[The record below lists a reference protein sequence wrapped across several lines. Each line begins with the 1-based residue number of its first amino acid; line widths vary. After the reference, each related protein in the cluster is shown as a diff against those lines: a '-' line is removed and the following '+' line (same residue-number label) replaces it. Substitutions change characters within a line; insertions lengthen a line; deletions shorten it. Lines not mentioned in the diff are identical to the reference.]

1 MSLLQRYLL
10 RQAFW
15 PLVIALS
22 ALSVLALLT
31 QSLSTIDLIVE
42 NRQSALTFLT
52 VTVMALPQLISIILP
67 LAVFMAVLY
76 ALNRLNVDSELI
88 VAKATGLSPRQIAS
102 PILRLATYAMIVH
115 FIFNLLLQPLSF
127 RNMRETL
134 LQVRTDIASQMLRP
148 GEFITPTKG
157 LTVYAREILASGD
170 MADVLIYD
178 DRNQKNAF
186 IPGSS
191 TDIPKDNKSMTH
203 SARRGRIIRDGGQT
217 LLALSDGTIQTLTPS
232 GTLDLI
238 KFERHIIDLS
248 EIMALDPVLRLKTS
262 DRYLHELLRPN
273 DRERSNKRLY
283 NALKAEG
290 HARLSAPIYNLALA
304 LLAVAFLA
312 RGEYQRLGY
321 GRKIAL
327 CAVSGFIIRLTGFG
341 LTSAAEGDPALN
353 AVQYGLPALVCIL
366 CGTYI
371 LGRGRA
377 MGFKRFGRKK
387 RRQTYDRLSAAMA
400 DTPFEQTPS

>member
-1 MSLLQRYLL
+1 MTLLQRYLW
-10 RQAFW
+10 RQALW
-15 PLVIALS
+15 PLLIALS

-42 NRQSALTFLT
+42 NRQSAFTFLK
-52 VTVMALPQLISIILP
+52 VTIMALPQLIAVILP

-102 PILRLATYAMIVH
+102 PILRLATYAMIAHLV
-115 FIFNLLLQPLSF
+115 FNLLLQPLSF

-178 DRNQKNAF
+178 ERSRVEAL
-186 IPGSS
+186 
-191 TDIPKDNKSMTH
+191 TH
-203 SARRGRIIRDGGQT
+203 SARIGRIIREGEQT
-217 LLALSDGTIQTLTPS
+217 LLALSDGNIQTLTDN

-238 KFERHIIDLS
+238 KFERHVIDLS
-248 EIMALDPVLRLKTS
+248 EVMALDPVLRLKTS

-273 DRERSNKRLY
+273 DRERSNKKLY
-283 NALKAEG
+283 RNLTAEG

-304 LLAVAFLA
+304 LLAVAFLV
-312 RGEYQRLGY
+312 RGEFQRLGY
-321 GRKIAL
+321 GRKIAI
-327 CAVSGFIIRLTGFG
+327 CAVTGFVIRLTGFG
-341 LTSAAEGDPALN
+341 LASAAESDASLN
-353 AVQYGLPALVCIL
+353 AVQYAFPIGVCVICGL
-366 CGTYI
+366 YI
-371 LGRGRA
+371 IGRGRA
-377 MGFKRFGRKK
+377 QGMRRFSRKK
-387 RRQTYDRLSAAMA
+387 QQREYDRLSAIIDDATA
-400 DTPFEQTPS
+400 